1 VGPISEWDRTDFG
14 PACVQL
20 GAGKERMDIATIVG
34 LIAGIGLVVTTVF
47 LGGDATIFLSL
58 PSAIL
63 VIGGTLAS
71 TLLNYPLSD
80 VLSVLT
86 TVKNAFVHRLT
97 APEALIE
104 RLVRLS
110 GIARRE
116 GILSLEPHAR
126 QVGDAFLER
135 GIHLAIDG
143 TSAELIKD
151 IMATEIMF
159 MEERHALGQSILIA
173 MGTYAPAFGM
183 IGTLIGLVQML
194 TTMDDPSRI
203 GTGLA
208 VAILT
213 TLYGVLMANVLF
225 LPAAGKLKVRT
236 GNEILTKEIV
246 IEGILSIQ
254 SGDNPRVVEQKLKSF
269 VSPATR
275 DRITIERVYPHV

>member
-1 VGPISEWDRTDFG
+1 
-14 PACVQL
+14 
-20 GAGKERMDIATIVG
+20 MDIATIVG
-34 LIAGIGLVVTTVF
+34 LVAGIGLVITTVL
-47 LGGDATIFLSL
+47 LGGDAGIFFNL

-80 VLSVLT
+80 VLSVLA
-86 TVKNAFVHRLT
+86 TVKNAFVHRPT
-97 APEALIE
+97 VPESLIE
-104 RLVRLS
+104 KIVRLS
-110 GIARRE
+110 AISRRE
-116 GILSLEPHAR
+116 GILSLEAHAR
-126 QVGDAFLER
+126 QAGDSFLER
-135 GIHLAIDG
+135 GIDLAIDG
-143 TSAELIKD
+143 SPPELIKD
-151 IMATEIMF
+151 IMTTEVSF

-203 GTGLA
+203 GSGLA

-236 GNEILTKEIV
+236 ANEILTKEII

-269 VSPATR
+269 VSPVVR
-275 DRITIERVYPHV
+275 GRIRTERVYPSA